1 MRASGR
7 NAGLIAIRKTAL
19 VLLACG
25 LMRTANSSANAN
37 ANSRLIAGCVVRTV
51 LQRGS
56 GR

>member
-1 MRASGR
+1 
-7 NAGLIAIRKTAL
+7 
-19 VLLACG
+19 
-25 LMRTANSSANAN
+25 LMRTANFSANAN